1 MDDPRHCLRAD
12 LQFSQRDRHQRQSE
26 SSEHWSTSRSDL
38 HRHQSRNIVG
48 NISRLGDG
56 TITHPSPTATS
67 DTHSYPRIDY
77 FASRIFTIN
86 VTATNTAG
94 QAFATIS
101 ETVNDRATA
110 LTITNL
116 FPDPANTGQPVT
128 LNFAAS
134 DPDGIVQ
141 ATWVDW
147 GDGSVRDLIFNET
160 SGSMCQRLNP
170 NMHTDSCTL
179 AIGDLLFSQPE
190 NPATIV
196 NGSIIIFRPYPAEP
210 TYLVAHRVI
219 KIIPATESVYSQIT
233 FWTEGDA
240 NAVPDAWDQANAGIP
255 AGQVVAVY
263 KYTLPSPESPSSRYD
278 PSTYSTVRSYTIII
292 TAADNSGSTN
302 HVTSTPFNVSS
313 PLSPPSAATQAPTIL
328 GLARI
333 ELYALVGLIL
343 IVITAAVLLSF
354 R

>member
-1 MDDPRHCLRAD
+1 L
-12 LQFSQRDRHQRQSE
+12 
-26 SSEHWSTSRSDL
+26 
-38 HRHQSRNIVG
+38 
-48 NISRLGDG
+48 
-56 TITHPSPTATS
+56 
-67 DTHSYPRIDY
+67 
-77 FASRIFTIN
+77 
-86 VTATNTAG
+86 
-94 QAFATIS
+94 
-101 ETVNDRATA
+101 
-110 LTITNL
+110 
-116 FPDPANTGQPVT
+116 PDPANTGQPVT
-128 LNFAAS
+128 LNFTAL

-179 AIGDLLFSQPE
+179 AMGDLLFSQPE

-196 NGSIIIFRPYPAEP
+196 NGSIIIFRPYPTEP

-219 KIIPATESVYSQIT
+219 KIIPATESIYNQIT

-278 PSTYSTVRSYTIII
+278 THTYSTVGSYTIII
-292 TAADNSGSTN
+292 TAMDNSGSASR
-302 HVTSTPFNVSS
+302 VTSS
-313 PLSPPSAATQAPTIL
+313 PLNVSFPPAAGTQTPTIL
-328 GLARI
+328 GLART

-343 IVITAAVLLSF
+343 IIITAAGLLSF
-354 R
+354 RQMRKVPTEPTPSPASRSL